1 MTVRETWRVHVTQV
15 RAYSAFTACVCTWT
29 CAYTC
34 WRIAAGPNACVCVG
48 HHVAAVC
55 VLLLA
60 LTREKNVHA
69 WPVRFT
75 CAHTKLECKEAQS
88 HRVPPSRS
96 TRSSWLEIT
105 GPRGEGTDLIAGSRF
120 HGERVLFT
128 QGAGLAPN
136 FDIPSSRVKSQKS
149 LRSFLLLLLLFY
161 FVSFRINGRKLYVRR
176 SVVLD
181 RGRKD
186 TGDGVLPPSF

>member
-1 MTVRETWRVHVTQV
+1 MLAHRGRTQRVRVRRPSCGGRMRAPPRVNAWKK
-15 RAYSAFTACVCTWT
+15 RACVT
-29 CAYTC
+29 
-34 WRIAAGPNACVCVG
+34 RPIHVCP
-48 HHVAAVC
+48 HE
-55 VLLLA
+55 
-60 LTREKNVHA
+60 TR
-69 WPVRFT
+69 T
-75 CAHTKLECKEAQS
+75 QS

-128 QGAGLAPN
+128 QRAGLAPN

-149 LRSFLLLLLLFY
+149 LRSFLLLLLFY